1 MDAQTTA
8 ATAEDKL
15 HFLDYWRIIRI
26 RKLSILTVFLLV
38 VLTTA
43 FVSQWMPKTY
53 MSTVKM
59 EVQKDTTDI
68 TPFTGQ
74 NVAPQFDPYYI
85 QSQFERIQSKEILY
99 TVVTNLQLHVKWTAR
114 LGLVVPLTVQETFER
129 LGRQIDPRQIR
140 NTGYIEIRAYSR
152 DKQEAADI
160 ANEIAKVYKENRN
173 NVRTRHTK
181 AGIDSLRKQ
190 LEEKTNTVYKAQQQL
205 DALRKDLKLAVVSPE
220 SAAGLITLETET
232 VRYLDNAQS
241 DAALKLVEKETLF
254 ASLQRQTT
262 NQLRASLLN
271 MTTIRPDE
279 LLFGLIQQHNK
290 AELELKL
297 KRVDLGEQNTEV
309 IRARAALELSEQQVN
324 DRISGIL
331 EGIKTDLETL
341 RRKNEETTKLF
352 HAAKSNQLAVAEK
365 VRVFLDALR
374 NLEEHEKVRNTL
386 NLKIAQETYDAAL
399 FSSNAVDITDPAE
412 VNERPVR
419 PNIPLNIALGVIV
432 GLIMGFG
439 LAFFIEYLDTSVKT
453 IDDVERTLG
462 APVLGVIPQ
471 NVGFLLDEGADSPHA
486 EAYRVLR
493 TNVMFSRKDDKANT
507 IVVVSG
513 GAGEGKSTTVLNLA
527 VICAQ
532 NGSRV
537 LLVDS
542 DLRRPSLHKR
552 LNLSNSLGLT
562 NYLLKQHK
570 LAEVIQTTALPGLDF
585 LPSGKLPSSSLGI
598 LNSTAMREFIKE
610 VKLRYDYVFF
620 DAPPIMGVSDASIL
634 VSEVDLTLLIIQ
646 YRKYPQTMA
655 VRAKQLVEKVGH
667 NLLGVVLN
675 NINVSSDSS
684 YYYYS
689 GYYYNETRRDDDDEP
704 KFKADRHKPAAV
716 AAAAKPEIKPKY

>member
-1 MDAQTTA
+1 MEAQTTA

-15 HFLDYWRIIRI
+15 HFLDYWRIVRI

-38 VLTTA
+38 VLTTT

-68 TPFTGQ
+68 GPIGGQ
-74 NVAPQFDPYYI
+74 VVAQQFDPYYI
-85 QSQFERIQSKEILY
+85 QAQFERLQSKEILY
-99 TVVTNLQLHVKWTAR
+99 TVITNLQLHVKWTAR
-114 LGLVVPLTVQETFER
+114 RGLPVPLTVLETFDL
-129 LGRQIDPRQIR
+129 LGRQIEPRQIR
-140 NTGYIEIRAYSR
+140 NTGYIEIRSYSR

-173 NVRTRHTK
+173 DVRTRHTK
-181 AGIDSLRKQ
+181 TGIDSMRRQ
-190 LEEKTNTVYKAQQQL
+190 LVEQTNLVFKAQQEVER
-205 DALRKDLKLAVVSPE
+205 LRKEFKLSVVTGEGYGPS
-220 SAAGLITLETET
+220 ITIETET
-232 VRYLDNAQS
+232 VRQLEQEQNNATF
-241 DAALKLVEKETLF
+241 KLVEIETLF

-262 NQLRASLLN
+262 NLLRASLLN
-271 MTTIRPDE
+271 LTTRRPDE
-279 LLFGLIQQHNK
+279 ILFGFLQQHAK
-290 AELELKL
+290 AEQELAVKL
-297 KRVDLGEQNTEV
+297 KDLGENHPEV
-309 IRARAALELSEQQVN
+309 IRARAAHEVVERQVN
-324 DRISGIL
+324 ERIAGIL
-331 EGIKTDLETL
+331 EGVKTDLETL
-341 RRKNEETTKLF
+341 RRKNEVTTTMLLS
-352 HAAKSNQLAVAEK
+352 AKSNQLAAAQNT
-365 VRVFLDALR
+365 RIYLDALR
-374 NLEEHEKVRNTL
+374 NLEEQEKVRTTFKM
-386 NLKIAQETYDAAL
+386 KIIQESADAEL
-399 FSSNAVDITDPAE
+399 YSRSVVDITDPAE

-419 PNIPLNIALGVIV
+419 PNIPLNVALGVIV
-432 GLIMGFG
+432 GLIMGVG

-453 IDDVERTLG
+453 IDDVEHALG
-462 APVLGVIPQ
+462 SPVLGVIPQ
-471 NVGFLLDEGADSPHA
+471 NVGFLLDEGPDSPHA

-493 TNVMFSRKDDKANT
+493 TNVLFTRKSDQANT

-513 GAGEGKSTTVLNLA
+513 GAGEGKSTTILNLA
-527 VICAQ
+527 LTCAQ
-532 NGSRV
+532 NGARV

-562 NYLLKQHK
+562 NYLLKQHQ
-570 LAEVIQTTALPGLDF
+570 LAEVIQTTSAPGLDF

-610 VKLRYDYVFF
+610 VKHRYDFVFF

-634 VSEVDLTLLIIQ
+634 VSEVDLSLLVIQ

-655 VRAKQLVEKVGH
+655 LRAKQMVEKVGH

-689 GYYYNETRRDDDDEP
+689 GYYYNQTPAEDDEP
-704 KFKADRHKPAAV
+704 TFKADRHKPAV